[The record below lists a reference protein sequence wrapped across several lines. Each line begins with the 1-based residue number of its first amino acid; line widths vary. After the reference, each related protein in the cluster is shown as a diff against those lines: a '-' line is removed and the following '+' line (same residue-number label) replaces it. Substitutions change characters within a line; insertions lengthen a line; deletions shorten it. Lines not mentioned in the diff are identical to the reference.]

1 MPQQMSAHRIPMNW
15 FYKMANLVIGA
26 NRELLEY
33 CHLIAHHTTRTTW
46 MHYYGIEIGQLAL
59 GMPGRNTGSNTI
71 IFIKKNQVLKDRA
84 KDVTYGLIT
93 CHVQPTKINEPNRT
107 RLVAGGNR
115 VHYPGDA
122 GTPTAYLLTAK
133 LLLISIISTPNAKF
147 MTMDIKDFYLNTP
160 MARYEYM
167 QLRLADMPKD
177 VIAHYKLNKIATP
190 EGYIYCKIQ
199 KGMYGLPQAGIIAQQ
214 LLKERLQMDGYRQSK
229 TTPGLWQHDTR
240 LIIFS
245 FIVDDFGV
253 KYMGKE
259 NAQHLL
265 DTIQKHYK
273 CSCNWKG
280 EQYCGLTIKWDYEGR
295 KVHLFIPGYLQKAL
309 SRFQHSPPVKQQDQP
324 YPHIKPNYGAKKQYS
339 QEDDDS
345 PALNKAGKKIIQE
358 VCGVFLF
365 LARAVNGELLPAL
378 SSLASQQTKPME
390 KTMGLCKQFLD
401 FMSTQDDT
409 VLTYRASD
417 MVLAIH
423 SNVLY
428 LSEPKSRS
436 HAGGHMYMVRKD
448 KIPINNGAVLNI
460 LQIIRAVMS
469 SVAEAELGAQFI
481 NAKTAV
487 SMRQTLI
494 ELGHPQPLTPMQTDN
509 KTAHELLTNKILPKA
524 LKAMDISF
532 HWLRCHD
539 AQDQF
544 RYYWRPGMQN
554 LADYFTKHHPAT
566 HHKSVRPT
574 ILTAVNNPEYTKT
587 LRDTRCGTSL
597 DQR

>member
-1 MPQQMSAHRIPMNW
+1 MHLPRVKALLPRVADPLEANCCVVPRVANSPQENCHVVEEAPNPSPSRPVAQAPATRSQSQPPCLSPTGRPNYISQNENNDPPTLRRITSSTSNSIMQEAILTCVNIYKPRYDLSANLGILNFAAPPKLTGTTYTVTPQQMLARRIPMNW
-15 FYKMANLVIGA
+15 FCKMANSVIGA
-26 NRELLEY
+26 KSNGELLEY
-33 CHLIAHHTTRTTW
+33 RHLIAHLTTRTTW
-46 MHYYGIEIGQLAL
+46 MHSYGNEIGQLAQ
-59 GMPGRNTGSNTI
+59 GMPGQNTGTNTI
-71 IFIKKNQVLKDRA
+71 IFTKKNQVPKDRA

-93 CHVQPTKINEPNRT
+93 CLVRPEKMDEPNRT

-122 GTPTAYLLTAK
+122 GTPTANLLTVK
-133 LLLISIISTPNAKF
+133 LLLNSIISTPNAKF

-160 MARYEYM
+160 MARFEYM
-167 QLRLADMPKD
+167 RLQLEDMPED
-177 VIAHYKLNKIATP
+177 VIAHYNLNKIATP
-190 EGYIYCKIQ
+190 EGYIYCEIQ

-345 PALNKAGKKIIQE
+345 PALNKARKKITQE
-358 VCGVFLF
+358 VWGVFLF
-365 LARAVNGELLPAL
+365 LARVVDWGLLLLSAL
-378 SSLASQQTKPME
+378 SRP
-390 KTMGLCKQFLD
+390 
-401 FMSTQDDT
+401 
-409 VLTYRASD
+409 
-417 MVLAIH
+417 
-423 SNVLY
+423 N
-428 LSEPKSRS
+428 
-436 HAGGHMYMVRKD
+436 
-448 KIPINNGAVLNI
+448 
-460 LQIIRAVMS
+460 
-469 SVAEAELGAQFI
+469 
-481 NAKTAV
+481 
-487 SMRQTLI
+487 RQT
-494 ELGHPQPLTPMQTDN
+494 
-509 KTAHELLTNKILPKA
+509 
-524 LKAMDISF
+524 
-532 HWLRCHD
+532 R
-539 AQDQF
+539 
-544 RYYWRPGMQN
+544 
-554 LADYFTKHHPAT
+554 
-566 HHKSVRPT
+566 
-574 ILTAVNNPEYTKT
+574 
-587 LRDTRCGTSL
+587 
-597 DQR
+597 QRKQWDFARNF